1 MKLNIFPGSQIQGFQ
16 RGVTSGMD
24 SELTS
29 GLLTQ
34 QSRIQADIWY
44 LDRLDLYKDE
54 RPYMITFDVSGFS
67 GSKTNHSYSKYPVVI
82 TDVRFSQKKFS
93 IDVQG
98 FEFRNWAT
106 KLDSASFDNERVVRE
121 QYYPEILEHVRTAF
135 PSISHIHVFAHLV
148 FHGSSIFKIIMVAN
162 VLFSEGNEGLTF

>member
-1 MKLNIFPGSQIQGFQ
+1 MEFK
-16 RGVTSGMD
+16 
-24 SELTS
+24 LTS

-34 QSRIQADIWY
+34 PSQIQAHVWY

-67 GSKTNHSYSKYPVVI
+67 GSKTNHSYSKYPVVM
-82 TDVRFSQKKFS
+82 TDVRSSQDKFT

-121 QYYPEILEHVRTAF
+121 QYYPELLEYARTAY
-135 PSISHIHVFAHLV
+135 PSVSHIHVFAHLV
-148 FHGSSIFKIIMVAN
+148 FH
-162 VLFSEGNEGLTF
+162 